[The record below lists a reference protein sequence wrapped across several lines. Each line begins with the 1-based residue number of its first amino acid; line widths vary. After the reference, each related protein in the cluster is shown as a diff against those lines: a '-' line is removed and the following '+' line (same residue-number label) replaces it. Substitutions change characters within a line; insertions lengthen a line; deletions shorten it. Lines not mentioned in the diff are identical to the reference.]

1 MNLRVGVLVATRNR
15 PEEIRKLLSSL
26 VSQQISQV
34 VISASGSNIE
44 YVIDE
49 FKSRMELSYVHSES
63 GQIKQ
68 KINGLRAFTKDLD
81 WVIFSDDDLI
91 YPPDFFL
98 KFSETLTSADRQ
110 GLIGVGFKIGN
121 ASVLQER
128 LGVRIFK
135 RVFLLK
141 GRNPGSVNRSGECV
155 PYCYGELKI
164 STEWLNG
171 ASAWKAEYA
180 HTYSSIAPDTK
191 YAAYEDAIFSYE
203 LSRAGNLMY
212 FPNLQIQYQDP
223 FSLTQFSSLSYQS
236 YTLWKLYFVIKFEL
250 SLIQYIWSTLGLSI
264 IFGFNPGTNE
274 KVRQKLTTMKKTWK
288 CIFLVLT
295 SNSREASVN
304 EIIRCQLPKA

>member
-1 MNLRVGVLVATRNR
+1 MSLRVGVLVATRNR

-26 VSQQISQV
+26 VSQKISQV

-44 YVIDE
+44 YIIDE
-49 FKSRMELSYVHSES
+49 FKSQMELTYVHSEP

-68 KINGLRAFTKDLD
+68 KINGLRAFRKDLD
-81 WVIFSDDDLI
+81 WVIFSDDDLT

-98 KFSETLTSADRQ
+98 KFSNSLTSADKK
-110 GLIGVGFKIGN
+110 GLIGVGFKISN
-121 ASVLQER
+121 AVNLQER

-135 RVFLLK
+135 RAFLLK
-141 GRNPGSVNRSGECV
+141 GRNPGSVNRSGECI
-155 PYCYGELKI
+155 PYCYGDIEL
-164 STEWLNG
+164 STKWLNG

-203 LSRAGNLMY
+203 LSRVGNLMY

-223 FSLTQFSSLSYQS
+223 LDLTQFSSLSYQS

-250 SLIQYIWSTLGLSI
+250 SLIQYAWSSLGLSI
-264 IFGFNPGTNE
+264 IFGLNSGTNE
-274 KVRQKLTTMKKTWK
+274 KIGQKMTTIKKTWK

-295 SNSREASVN
+295 SNRREASVS